1 MQLIQALIFSNLDY
15 CPVVWS
21 GGTMERIKKFQMLQN
36 KAAKMI

>member
-15 CPVVWS
+15 CPVWS
-21 GGTMERIKKFQMLQN
+21 GGTMERIKKLQMLQN